1 MTTRTKIALSSI
13 YPYRES
19 WTLLTKPAIALPP

>member
-1 MTTRTKIALSSI
+1 MATGIKVALPSI

-19 WTLLTKPAIALPP
+19 WTLLAKRAIERPP